1 MGLHHTARADSQC
14 FTFVIFVNNNF
25 NNDTYKIHEC
35 MKNSTVTY
43 LRKESKFCSMKF
55 QTQKCQINFIII
67 SYLTISNVTTTILL
81 PSSGYCWPGLHHTA
95 RGWFGKVTI
104 LHICNICKYLTI
116 FQVCDW
122 GTTCQASPF
131 TFQLKVLIADKKSY
145 QVTNMERLL
154 CKFVFVVFLMEALM
168 NAKTYA
174 GGKKK
179 S

>member
-1 MGLHHTARADSQC
+1 MFNEISDTKVSNKFHYYQL
-14 FTFVIFVNNNF
+14 F
-25 NNDTYKIHEC
+25 NNIKCHHHNLI
-35 MKNSTVTY
+35 
-43 LRKESKFCSMKF
+43 
-55 QTQKCQINFIII
+55 TQQW
-67 SYLTISNVTTTILL
+67 LL
-81 PSSGYCWPGLHHTA
+81 LGLHHTA
-95 RGWFGKVTI
+95 RGWFCKVTI